1 MASKSNTSVGIDVTV
16 QGERAFRASLSEINA
31 ALRVNNAEIEAVSE
45 AYKGNEKS
53 IDALTAKQDAL
64 DRSILTQKER
74 LEALESALKKTGEKY
89 GETDTRTLRLRESL
103 IKAQTQLEKT
113 KREPRP
119 KQFDEEVINIGRVTK
134 VTKGGRHFR
143 FSATVAVGDRKGRV
157 GIGTG
162 KANEVPDAIKKA
174 VAAAT
179 KNVVTVSIVNGTI
192 PHEAMGTTGASKILL
207 KPACEGTGV
216 KAGGAVRAVVELAG
230 VKNILSKSLGSNTKV
245 NMAYATLKALKSQKT
260 VEQVAKLRGKT
271 VKEIL

>member
-1 MASKSNTSVGIDVTV
+1 M
-16 QGERAFRASLSEINA
+16 
-31 ALRVNNAEIEAVSE
+31 
-45 AYKGNEKS
+45 
-53 IDALTAKQDAL
+53 
-64 DRSILTQKER
+64 
-74 LEALESALKKTGEKY
+74 
-89 GETDTRTLRLRESL
+89 
-103 IKAQTQLEKT
+103 EKT

-119 KQFDEEVINIGRVTK
+119 KQFDEEIINIGRVTK

-179 KNVVTVSIVNGTI
+179 KNVVSVSVVNGTI
-192 PHEAMGTTGASKILL
+192 PHEATGVEGASKILL
-207 KPACEGTGV
+207 KPACDGTGV

-260 VEQVAKLRGKT
+260 VEEVAKLRGKK
-271 VKEIL
+271 VEEIL